1 MGSFLQPPVWN
12 PPQPTTPIGANGT
25 FLGVVGHA
33 LKFTTGGGAGA
44 AGFLGSRL
52 AYASGSG
59 TLSSVNPG
67 GGFPGSSSAPIGSLI
82 VTLPSGNATWT
93 SLLAGNAQQLL
104 GIYNADDV
112 STLSLEPGGAG
123 AAQFAYIG
131 TLALAPQVAVLL
143 WYDATLEVWVIT

>member
-1 MGSFLQPPVWN
+1 MGGFLQPPVWN
-12 PPQPTTPIGANGT
+12 PPQPTTPIGADGT

-33 LKFTTGGGAGA
+33 LKFTSGGSGSG
-44 AGFLGSRL
+44 GYLGSRL
-52 AYASGSG
+52 AYASSSG

-104 GIYNADDV
+104 GIYNAD
-112 STLSLEPGGAG
+112 SSNTLTLEPGGAG
-123 AAQFAYIG
+123 TAQFSYIG
-131 TLALAPQVAVLL
+131 ALELAPQVSALL
-143 WYDATLEVWVIT
+143 WYDATLGMWVIA